1 MPRLPQSDSIL
12 SYHFERMRRGT
23 PRLYN
28 NNNIYKMKIL
38 LFDNYDSFT
47 YNLLHILKE
56 LGADVEVHRNDKISL
71 EEIERFDKILL
82 SPGPGIPEEAGIL
95 LPLIRRYAPTK
106 SILGVCLGEQA
117 IGEAFGATLIN
128 LTDVHHGVCSDIRIV
143 AKDPIFEGLEP
154 GIRVGRYHSW
164 AVSKENFPDC
174 LEITAVDTEEGQIMG
189 LRHREYDVR
198 GIQFHPESVL
208 TPKGKTIIRNWLEQS
223 TREGSQGTSQG

>member
-1 MPRLPQSDSIL
+1 MPRLPQSDSIF

-208 TPKGKTIIRNWLEQS
+208 TPKGKTIIENWLK
-223 TREGSQGTSQG
+223 R

>member
-1 MPRLPQSDSIL
+1 MPRLPPSDSIL

-208 TPKGKTIIRNWLEQS
+208 TPKGKTIIENWLK
-223 TREGSQGTSQG
+223 R

>member
-154 GIRVGRYHSW
+154 GMRVGRYHSW

-208 TPKGKTIIRNWLEQS
+208 TPKGKTIIENWL
-223 TREGSQGTSQG
+223 RG

>member
-106 SILGVCLGEQA
+106 SILGVCLGGTGTGYTCWALSFLGGLQ
-117 IGEAFGATLIN
+117 GKLPGLSGN
-128 LTDVHHGVCSDIRIV
+128 HG
-143 AKDPIFEGLEP
+143 
-154 GIRVGRYHSW
+154 GRYGRRTDH
-164 AVSKENFPDC
+164 
-174 LEITAVDTEEGQIMG
+174 G
-189 LRHREYDVR
+189 LA
-198 GIQFHPESVL
+198 PS
-208 TPKGKTIIRNWLEQS
+208 
-223 TREGSQGTSQG
+223 

>member
-38 LFDNYDSFT
+38 LFDNYASFT

-208 TPKGKTIIRNWLEQS
+208 TPKGKTIIENWLK
-223 TREGSQGTSQG
+223 R